1 MWMLARARS
10 VSVPDGLRE
19 PGLENPVPANGNPP
33 AIPLESHLDPRMA
46 ETTAKPRIALGAD
59 HAGYHIK
66 ETIRNYLEQA
76 GYTLDDVG
84 TWSEE
89 SVDYPDYARA
99 VGERV
104 AAGQAQFGILAC
116 GTGIGVAIAAN
127 KIPGIRA
134 AVAHDAMTARLARE
148 HLTSTAR
155 EKETSMN
162 PDTAA
167 NQRMNLP
174 LDQVDPEIAE
184 ILRAEARRQ
193 LTGIELIPSENLVSE
208 AVLEAMGSIFT
219 NKYAEGYPGKRYYGG
234 CEFADKA

>member
-1 MWMLARARS
+1 MWMSARARS
-10 VSVPDGLRE
+10 VPVPDGLRE
-19 PGLENPVPANGNPP
+19 PGLENAVPANGNPP
-33 AIPLESHLDPRMA
+33 AIPLESHLDARMV
-46 ETTAKPRIALGAD
+46 ETAKPRIALGAD

-104 AAGQAQFGILAC
+104 AAGQARLGIVAC

-134 AVAHDAMTARLARE
+134 AVGHDAMTSRVARE
-148 HLTSTAR
+148 
-155 EKETSMN
+155 
-162 PDTAA
+162 
-167 NQRMNLP
+167 
-174 LDQVDPEIAE
+174 
-184 ILRAEARRQ
+184 
-193 LTGIELIPSENLVSE
+193 
-208 AVLEAMGSIFT
+208 
-219 NKYAEGYPGKRYYGG
+219 
-234 CEFADKA
+234 